1 MIELITL
8 ELMENA
14 SLSEGLQV
22 TMPGNILKKYIE
34 DPKVK
39 IFNSQGMQ
47 VTNPLKRDVEFR
59 LDYLIIDLIY
69 NGEDGFTYEDG
80 SKVDMTPW
88 IAIVGALDKETLA
101 ALDSYAEAVIGAD
114 FEEELSSI
122 RALNHVEVLER
133 SLKYRVQSQFENS
146 VLLLESNL
154 LTIESEVL

>member
-1 MIELITL
+1 
-8 ELMENA
+8 
-14 SLSEGLQV
+14 
-22 TMPGNILKKYIE
+22 
-34 DPKVK
+34 
-39 IFNSQGMQ
+39 
-47 VTNPLKRDVEFR
+47 
-59 LDYLIIDLIY
+59 
-69 NGEDGFTYEDG
+69 
-80 SKVDMTPW
+80 MTPW